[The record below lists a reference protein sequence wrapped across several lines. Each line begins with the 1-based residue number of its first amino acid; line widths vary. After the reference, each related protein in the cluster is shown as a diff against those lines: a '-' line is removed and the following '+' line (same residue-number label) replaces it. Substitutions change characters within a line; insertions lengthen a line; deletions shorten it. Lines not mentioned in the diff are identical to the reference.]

1 MLQHGRHPHSNLI
14 HRRLLD
20 RAFDA
25 GPSAKPGRGRAQL
38 TAQPAT
44 SHRQRPLGALLTPA
58 RRAQDVRQN
67 HHVLS
72 TGQAARVP
80 QTHASQHGS
89 ACQALAAYSLGSA
102 LLAWLRTARPS
113 RVRRHQS
120 PQHQRHGI
128 GGLPRGAH
136 PRHCLHLGR
145 RLGGRV
151 RMRARRN
158 AAPVARLLAPVRAR
172 APRLVQPHRVR
183 AARSRPC
190 RVAALPSCLT

>member
-1 MLQHGRHPHSNLI
+1 M
-14 HRRLLD
+14 
-20 RAFDA
+20 
-25 GPSAKPGRGRAQL
+25 
-38 TAQPAT
+38 
-44 SHRQRPLGALLTPA
+44 TPA
-58 RRAQDVRQN
+58 RLQSLAEDAPSSRRRQLSYQSQAAAPVRRPA
-67 HHVLS
+67 HTSPSRSRCALKPS
-72 TGQAARVP
+72 CPSIGQAARAP